1 MARTPSEDQR
11 EYNSMLDVTQ
21 SMLGKIADAMNDVSA
36 KSDKRNKKLAEQL
49 SLTNDI
55 IKSIQ
60 TEEDLES
67 ALELIREN
75 NVKLSEQ
82 DFGINNKLKDTF
94 EQQATALEGIVNAH
108 KNSNKIL
115 EFVNESA
122 DELTNKFDGALDGF
136 LSDIESIPIIGKPLA
151 NLMTPLKE
159 KMSEGFSKVTGDF
172 KGGFMKSFAEARAS
186 GMSFAKSVTSGLG
199 GGLKAA
205 GSAARALAGTFAGTL
220 IIAYALYKAIEIG
233 IERFKEL
240 DAAAKVYR
248 EETGLLVSQTGQMF
262 RNIQKVN
269 GEYAN
274 LGASADDVAKAAAEF
289 TNEFGGIEQPSR
301 QVLGSMVALNKSFGI
316 STKEASQLNKVFQN
330 IGGLTA
336 TQSQALIG
344 QTAEMAKMAG
354 VAPNQVIKDMAENS
368 EYAYRYFQGSPDK
381 LAKAAVQAAKLGTSL
396 KEAGKTADTLLD
408 FENSITKE
416 LEASAILGTN
426 LNLGQARYL
435 AATGDILGAQQ
446 ATVDEVSKLGD
457 ITKLNKW
464 QQDALVEATGMEFD
478 SLVNQ
483 QRIREKFGKLSD
495 KQLESANAL
504 VASGRDLSKLTEA
517 DLAAQTKR
525 LAMQND
531 MQSVADSL
539 SNEWSAM
546 GTALY
551 DMLAP
556 LGELVMP
563 ILRDVSHWVGAVLVP
578 IFKLVGNLLG
588 IVVKIIMPIWNVLSA
603 IVGGVFDVVGS
614 IIGVI
619 ADGFG
624 FINDLLAQMGDWINK
639 NIVSPI
645 QSFFQSITGFFS
657 GISSVLGFGGG
668 EEDSGST
675 QTQSI
680 NDGVVQNGKVVS
692 THPDDFLIATKTP
705 ETLGQT
711 GGNGTISM
719 DGVIQE
725 LRALKD
731 AFLSNKDV
739 YIDRER
745 VTSVIR
751 TQTNRT
757 SDNKFGVVNA

>member
-1 MARTPSEDQR
+1 M
-11 EYNSMLDVTQ
+11 
-21 SMLGKIADAMNDVSA
+21 
-36 KSDKRNKKLAEQL
+36 
-49 SLTNDI
+49 
-55 IKSIQ
+55 
-60 TEEDLES
+60 
-67 ALELIREN
+67 
-75 NVKLSEQ
+75 
-82 DFGINNKLKDTF
+82 
-94 EQQATALEGIVNAH
+94 
-108 KNSNKIL
+108 
-115 EFVNESA
+115 
-122 DELTNKFDGALDGF
+122 
-136 LSDIESIPIIGKPLA
+136 
-151 NLMTPLKE
+151 
-159 KMSEGFSKVTGDF
+159 
-172 KGGFMKSFAEARAS
+172 
-186 GMSFAKSVTSGLG
+186 
-199 GGLKAA
+199 
-205 GSAARALAGTFAGTL
+205 
-220 IIAYALYKAIEIG
+220 AYALYKAIEVG

-269 GEYAN
+269 GEYAS
-274 LGASADDVAKAAAEF
+274 LGATADDVAKAAADF

-301 QVLGSMVALNKSFGI
+301 QVLGSIVALNKSFGI

-426 LNLGQARYL
+426 INLGQARYL
-435 AATGDILGAQQ
+435 AATGDILAAQQ

-483 QRIREKFGKLSD
+483 QRIRERFGKLSG

-504 VASGRDLSKLTEA
+504 VASGRDLSKLTEK

-563 ILRDVSHWVGAVLVP
+563 ILRDVSHWAGAVLVP

-603 IVGGVFDVVGS
+603 IVGGVFDAVGS

-639 NIVSPI
+639 NIVNPI

-675 QTQSI
+675 QTQAI

-705 ETLGQT
+705 ETLGQAGAT
-711 GGNGTISM
+711 SSVSM
-719 DGVIQE
+719 EGVIQE

-745 VTSVIR
+745 VTAVIR